1 MNITLNMNKN
11 MIEQPNSNY
20 NNHSE
25 SSTISYRNAVN
36 YGYASG
42 LEVSSDT
49 ALEKDRTLS
58 MSSQISFF
66 FSEYFKGFLFVFLT
80 SVFILAVP
88 RLWTNKGARAL
99 MITDFLKRT
108 MDIIG
113 SIVGLI
119 LTLPAWLLVPIIIKL
134 DSRGPVF
141 YSQVRVGIDR
151 RKKAR
156 RVLNKVG
163 VTDQRSRDRRRD
175 NYNGKLFKVYKFRTM
190 VNDAEKATGAVW
202 ATKNDSRITRIGN
215 FLRKTRIDEIPQFF
229 NVLKGEMSL
238 VGPRPERP
246 EFVENLSQKVDNY
259 LGRLEV
265 KPGLTGLAQVEN
277 GYDSSVSSV
286 VNKVRYDLE
295 YIENR
300 SIWLDIKILFKTVYV
315 VLTGKGAH

>member
-1 MNITLNMNKN
+1 

-25 SSTISYRNAVN
+25 SSAISYRNATS
-36 YGYASG
+36 YGYATG
-42 LEVSSDT
+42 LEVTSET
-49 ALEKDRTLS
+49 ALENERSLPLS
-58 MSSQISFF
+58 NQINFF

-88 RLWTNKGARAL
+88 RLWTNKGARAI
-99 MITDFLKRT
+99 MITDILKRG

-113 SIVGLI
+113 AIVGLI
-119 LTLPAWLLVPIIIKL
+119 LTLPVWLLIPIIIKF

-141 YSQVRVGIDR
+141 YSQIRVGLNS
-151 RKKAR
+151 RKKDR
-156 RVLNKVG
+156 RVLQKVDI
-163 VTDQRSRDRRRD
+163 TDQRSRDRRRE
-175 NYNGKLFKVYKFRTM
+175 NYSGKLFKVYKFRTM
-190 VNDAEKATGAVW
+190 VNDAEKSTGAVW

-215 FLRKTRIDEIPQFF
+215 LMRKTRIDEIPQFI

-246 EFVENLSQKVDNY
+246 EFVENLSTKVDNY
-259 LGRLEV
+259 LDRLDV

-295 YIENR
+295 YIKNR

-315 VLTGKGAH
+315 VLTGKGAQ

>member
-1 MNITLNMNKN
+1 ML
-11 MIEQPNSNY
+11 EQPKSNY
-20 NNHSE
+20 NNHSD
-25 SSTISYRNAVN
+25 SSTISYRSSAS

-42 LEVSSDT
+42 LEVTPEAAVENERS
-49 ALEKDRTLS
+49 LS
-58 MSSQISFF
+58 PSSQFSFF

-80 SVFILAVP
+80 SAFILAVP
-88 RLWTNKGARAL
+88 RLWTNKGARAV

-113 SIVGLI
+113 AIVGLI
-119 LTLPAWLLVPIIIKL
+119 LTLPVWLLVPIIIKF
-134 DSRGPVF
+134 DSPGPVF
-141 YSQVRVGIDR
+141 YSQVRVGLNR
-151 RKKAR
+151 RKKDR

-163 VTDQRSRDRRRD
+163 VSDQRDRDRRRE
-175 NYNGKLFKVYKFRTM
+175 NYSGKLFKVYKFRTM
-190 VNDAEKATGAVW
+190 VNDAEKSTGAVW
-202 ATKNDSRITRIGN
+202 ATKNDSRITRFGN
-215 FLRKTRIDEIPQFF
+215 FMRKTRIDEIPQFI
-229 NVLKGEMSL
+229 NVLKGEMAL

-259 LGRLEV
+259 LDRLEV

-286 VNKVRYDLE
+286 VNKVRYDLR